1 MGIRVPRITLKA
13 DFGDDASFGEL
24 RALSLGY
31 GLHQAWIFAAMFG
44 ASSIFGVPDLME
56 ASGGGA
62 ISLAFLV
69 SIIVYAATL
78 LFCAATDQK
87 FLSFY
92 VSRKTTVGAA
102 VSMALGTLMLVP
114 VISGTAG
121 MAVHV
126 VAGIMTGIGS
136 GLLILQWGTAFA
148 RHEQPT
154 IVINTAVAIA
164 AGVVVYAVVLH
175 LVPRPASGVIAA
187 LLPLLEMALLLQET
201 PQPFTE
207 REERPVFQPLPVNR
221 GKFFMKLGLP
231 IAVLGIAL
239 GALRQTSVQT
249 ILPAATGTE
258 QALAVLAA
266 CGALVLVLVTLLAL
280 QSASGW
286 NRLFRPLVPFVAV
299 VVFLFPVGGSDGSVI
314 SSLALLVGYM
324 SFEAMLWICFGELSQ
339 QYRLSPV
346 LVFGAGRGIQ
356 AITSLFGSMM
366 PVFAVAWA
374 DILPMGNSTVI
385 VILLLA
391 MVFAYALLPSESEIR
406 KLVLDCPVAKLI
418 ANDGFNRAVA
428 AQQAASA
435 RSAAEET
442 AGFEASDRPNPSD
455 ADAPDETPAARED
468 ADAASTH
475 AAPSAPSQ
483 SDDAT
488 TPNQAARQAAQLEP
502 AAQAATPPAEAV
514 EAAVVPSAAAL
525 AAPAASAAP
534 TPAPAAPAPTTPAP
548 AGDAATR
555 GQSAHVAPT
564 LAATPSAPTA
574 PAPATSPAASAPAT
588 SASPAAMGSSSGG
601 SIWPTEKRGRFKRKC
616 EATANR
622 YLLSARETEVL
633 FFLAKGHNATSIQEQ
648 LYISEGTTKTHI
660 RHIYRKL
667 DVHSQQELI
676 QIVENAEVD

>member
-102 VSMALGTLMLVP
+102 ASMALGTLMLVP

-207 REERPVFQPLPVNR
+207 REERPIFQPLPVNR

-418 ANDGFNRAVA
+418 ANDGFDHAVA

-435 RSAAEET
+435 RSAAEEA
-442 AGFEASDRPNPSD
+442 AGSEAGDRPNPSA

-468 ADAASTH
+468 ADAASMH
-475 AAPSAPSQ
+475 AASSAPSQ
-483 SDDAT
+483 PDDT
-488 TPNQAARQAAQLEP
+488 TAPNQAARQAAQLEP
-502 AAQAATPPAEAV
+502 AASMDTPSAGAG
-514 EAAVVPSAAAL
+514 EAAPASSAAAP
-525 AAPAASAAP
+525 AAPAAS
-534 TPAPAAPAPTTPAP
+534 TPAQAAPAPTTPAP
-548 AGDAATR
+548 AGDAAAR
-555 GQSAHVAPT
+555 GQSAHVAPAP
-564 LAATPSAPTA
+564 AAMPSAPTA
-574 PAPATSPAASAPAT
+574 PAPATSPAAYV
-588 SASPAAMGSSSGG
+588 PAASAFPAAVGPSSGG

>member
-207 REERPVFQPLPVNR
+207 REERPIFQPLPVNR

-435 RSAAEET
+435 RSAAEEA
-442 AGFEASDRPNPSD
+442 AGSEAGDRPNPSA

-483 SDDAT
+483 PDDAT
-488 TPNQAARQAAQLEP
+488 APNQAARQAAQLEP
-502 AAQAATPPAEAV
+502 TASMDTPSAGAG
-514 EAAVVPSAAAL
+514 EAAPASSAAAQ
-525 AAPAASAAP
+525 AAPAASTPAQAAP
-534 TPAPAAPAPTTPAP
+534 TSTASSPAD
-548 AGDAATR
+548 DAAAR

-588 SASPAAMGSSSGG
+588 SVSPAAMGSSSGG

>member
-102 VSMALGTLMLVP
+102 ASMALGTLMLVP

-418 ANDGFNRAVA
+418 ASDGFNRAVA

-435 RSAAEET
+435 RSAAEEA
-442 AGFEASDRPNPSD
+442 AGSEAGDRPNPSA

-468 ADAASTH
+468 ADAASMH
-475 AAPSAPSQ
+475 AASSAPSQ
-483 SDDAT
+483 PDDT
-488 TPNQAARQAAQLEP
+488 TAPNQAARQAAQLEP
-502 AAQAATPPAEAV
+502 AASMDTPSAGAG
-514 EAAVVPSAAAL
+514 EAAPASSAAAP
-525 AAPAASAAP
+525 AAPAAS
-534 TPAPAAPAPTTPAP
+534 TPAQAAPAPTTPAP
-548 AGDAATR
+548 AGDAAAR
-555 GQSAHVAPT
+555 GQSAHVAPAP
-564 LAATPSAPTA
+564 AAMPSAPTA
-574 PAPATSPAASAPAT
+574 PAPATSPAAYV
-588 SASPAAMGSSSGG
+588 PAASAFPAAVGPSSGG

>member
-126 VAGIMTGIGS
+126 IAGVMTGIGS

-299 VVFLFPVGGSDGSVI
+299 VVFLFPVGGSDGSVV

-366 PVFAVAWA
+366 PIFAVAWA

-418 ANDGFNRAVA
+418 ANDGFDHAVA

-435 RSAAEET
+435 RSAAEEV
-442 AGFEASDRPNPSD
+442 AGFEASDRPSSS
-455 ADAPDETPAARED
+455 AVGAQDETSAAREGE
-468 ADAASTH
+468 DAASMH
-475 AAPSAPSQ
+475 AASSAPSQ
-483 SDDAT
+483 PDDT
-488 TPNQAARQAAQLEP
+488 TAPNQAARQAAQLEP
-502 AAQAATPPAEAV
+502 TASMDTPSAGAG
-514 EAAVVPSAAAL
+514 EAAPASSAAAQ
-525 AAPAASAAP
+525 AAPAASTPAQAAP
-534 TPAPAAPAPTTPAP
+534 TSTASSPAD
-548 AGDAATR
+548 DAAAR

-588 SASPAAMGSSSGG
+588 SVSPAAMGSSSGG

>member
-102 VSMALGTLMLVP
+102 ASMALGTLMLVP

-126 VAGIMTGIGS
+126 VAGVMTGIGS

-207 REERPVFQPLPVNR
+207 REERPIFQPLPVNR

-299 VVFLFPVGGSDGSVI
+299 VVFFFPVGGSDGSVI

-435 RSAAEET
+435 RPAAEEA
-442 AGFEASDRPNPSD
+442 AGSEAGDRPNPSA

-468 ADAASTH
+468 ADAASMH
-475 AAPSAPSQ
+475 AASSAPSQ
-483 SDDAT
+483 PDDT
-488 TPNQAARQAAQLEP
+488 TAPNQAARQAAQLEP
-502 AAQAATPPAEAV
+502 TASMDTPSAGAG
-514 EAAVVPSAAAL
+514 EAAPASSAAAQ
-525 AAPAASAAP
+525 AAPAASTPAQAAP
-534 TPAPAAPAPTTPAP
+534 TSTASSPAD
-548 AGDAATR
+548 DAAAR

>member
-435 RSAAEET
+435 RSAVEKA
-442 AGFEASDRPNPSD
+442 AGSEASDRPNPSD

-468 ADAASTH
+468 ADAASMH
-475 AAPSAPSQ
+475 AASSAPSQ
-483 SDDAT
+483 PDDT
-488 TPNQAARQAAQLEP
+488 TAPNQAARQAAQLEP
-502 AAQAATPPAEAV
+502 AASMDTPSAGAG
-514 EAAVVPSAAAL
+514 EAAPASSAAAP
-525 AAPAASAAP
+525 AAPAASTPAQAAP
-534 TPAPAAPAPTTPAP
+534 TSTASSPAD
-548 AGDAATR
+548 DAAAR

>member
-24 RALSLGY
+24 HALSLGY

-126 VAGIMTGIGS
+126 IAGVMTGIGS

-299 VVFLFPVGGSDGSVI
+299 VVFLFPVGGSDGSVV

-366 PVFAVAWA
+366 PIFAVAWA

-418 ANDGFNRAVA
+418 ANDGFDHAVA

-435 RSAAEET
+435 RSAAEEV
-442 AGFEASDRPNPSD
+442 AGFEASDRPSSSTVG
-455 ADAPDETPAARED
+455 AQDETSAAREGE
-468 ADAASTH
+468 DAASMH
-475 AAPSAPSQ
+475 AASSAPSQ
-483 SDDAT
+483 PDDT
-488 TPNQAARQAAQLEP
+488 TAPNQAARQAAQLEP
-502 AAQAATPPAEAV
+502 TASMDTPSAGAGETAPAS
-514 EAAVVPSAAAL
+514 SAAAQ
-525 AAPAASAAP
+525 AAPAASTPAQAAP
-534 TPAPAAPAPTTPAP
+534 TSTASSPAD
-548 AGDAATR
+548 DAAAR

>member
-126 VAGIMTGIGS
+126 IAGVMTGIGS

-286 NRLFRPLVPFVAV
+286 NCLFRPLVPFVAV
-299 VVFLFPVGGSDGSVI
+299 VVFLFPVGGSDGSVV

-366 PVFAVAWA
+366 PIFAVAWA

-418 ANDGFNRAVA
+418 ANDGFDHAVA

-435 RSAAEET
+435 RSAAEEV
-442 AGFEASDRPNPSD
+442 AGFEASDRPSSS
-455 ADAPDETPAARED
+455 AVGAQDETSAAREGE
-468 ADAASTH
+468 DAASMH
-475 AAPSAPSQ
+475 AASSAPSQ
-483 SDDAT
+483 PDDT
-488 TPNQAARQAAQLEP
+488 TAPNQAARQAAQLEP
-502 AAQAATPPAEAV
+502 TASMDTPSAGAG
-514 EAAVVPSAAAL
+514 EAAPASSAAAQ
-525 AAPAASAAP
+525 AAPAASTPAQAAP
-534 TPAPAAPAPTTPAP
+534 TSTASSPAD
-548 AGDAATR
+548 DAAAR

-588 SASPAAMGSSSGG
+588 SVSPAAMGSSSGG

>member
-126 VAGIMTGIGS
+126 IAGVMTGIGS

-207 REERPVFQPLPVNR
+207 REERPIFQPLPVNR

-356 AITSLFGSMM
+356 ATTSLFGSMM
-366 PVFAVAWA
+366 PIFAVAWA

-385 VILLLA
+385 VILLLG

-435 RSAAEET
+435 RSAVEEA
-442 AGFEASDRPNPSD
+442 AGSEASDRPNPSD

-483 SDDAT
+483 PDDAT
-488 TPNQAARQAAQLEP
+488 APNQAARQAAQLEP
-502 AAQAATPPAEAV
+502 TASMDTPSAGAG
-514 EAAVVPSAAAL
+514 EAAPASSAAAQ
-525 AAPAASAAP
+525 AAPAASTPAQAAP
-534 TPAPAAPAPTTPAP
+534 TSTASSPAD
-548 AGDAATR
+548 DAAAR

-588 SASPAAMGSSSGG
+588 SVSPAAMGSSSGG

>member
-102 VSMALGTLMLVP
+102 ASMALGTLMLVP

-286 NRLFRPLVPFVAV
+286 NRLFRPLVPFVAM

-435 RSAAEET
+435 RFAAEEA
-442 AGFEASDRPNPSD
+442 AGSEAGDRPNPSA

-468 ADAASTH
+468 ADAASMH
-475 AAPSAPSQ
+475 AASSAPSQ
-483 SDDAT
+483 PDDT
-488 TPNQAARQAAQLEP
+488 TAPNQAARQAAQLEP
-502 AAQAATPPAEAV
+502 TASMDTPSAGAG
-514 EAAVVPSAAAL
+514 EAAPASSAAAP
-525 AAPAASAAP
+525 AAPAASTPAQAAP
-534 TPAPAAPAPTTPAP
+534 TSTASSPAD
-548 AGDAATR
+548 DAAAR

>member
-126 VAGIMTGIGS
+126 IAGVMTGIGS

-207 REERPVFQPLPVNR
+207 REERPIFQPLPVNR

-366 PVFAVAWA
+366 PIFAVAWA

-418 ANDGFNRAVA
+418 ANDGFDHAVA

-435 RSAAEET
+435 RSAAEEM
-442 AGFEASDRPNPSD
+442 AGFEASDRPSSS
-455 ADAPDETPAARED
+455 AVGAQDETSAAREGE
-468 ADAASTH
+468 DAAPTH

-483 SDDAT
+483 PDDAAM
-488 TPNQAARQAAQLEP
+488 PNQTARQAAQLEP
-502 AAQAATPPAEAV
+502 AAPTTTPSAETVETAT
-514 EAAVVPSAAAL
+514 VPSAAAL
-525 AAPAASAAP
+525 AAPAASTPAQAAP
-534 TPAPAAPAPTTPAP
+534 TSTASSPAD
-548 AGDAATR
+548 DAAAR

>member
-102 VSMALGTLMLVP
+102 ASMALGTLMLVP

-126 VAGIMTGIGS
+126 VAGVMTGIGS

-207 REERPVFQPLPVNR
+207 REERPIFQPLPVNR

-435 RSAAEET
+435 RSVAEEA
-442 AGFEASDRPNPSD
+442 AGSEAGDRPNPSA

-468 ADAASTH
+468 ADAASMH
-475 AAPSAPSQ
+475 AASSAPSPQ
-483 SDDAT
+483 PDDT
-488 TPNQAARQAAQLEP
+488 TAPNQAARQAAQLEP
-502 AAQAATPPAEAV
+502 TASMDTPSAGAG
-514 EAAVVPSAAAL
+514 EAAPASSAAAQ
-525 AAPAASAAP
+525 AAPAASTPAQAAP
-534 TPAPAAPAPTTPAP
+534 TPTASSPAD
-548 AGDAATR
+548 DAAAK

>member
-102 VSMALGTLMLVP
+102 ASMALGTLMLVP

-126 VAGIMTGIGS
+126 VAGVMTGIGS

-207 REERPVFQPLPVNR
+207 REERPIFQPLPVNR

-418 ANDGFNRAVA
+418 ANDGFDHAVA

-435 RSAAEET
+435 RSAAEEA
-442 AGFEASDRPNPSD
+442 AGFEASDRPSSS
-455 ADAPDETPAARED
+455 AVGAQDETPAARED
-468 ADAASTH
+468 ADAASMH
-475 AAPSAPSQ
+475 AASSAPSQ
-483 SDDAT
+483 PDDT
-488 TPNQAARQAAQLEP
+488 TAPNQAARQAAQLEP
-502 AAQAATPPAEAV
+502 TASMDTPSAGAG
-514 EAAVVPSAAAL
+514 EAAPASSAAAP
-525 AAPAASAAP
+525 AAPAAS
-534 TPAPAAPAPTTPAP
+534 TPAQAAPASTTPAP
-548 AGDAATR
+548 ADDAAAR
-555 GQSAHVAPT
+555 GQSAHVAPAP
-564 LAATPSAPTA
+564 AATPSAPTA
-574 PAPATSPAASAPAT
+574 PASATSHAAYVPATA
-588 SASPAAMGSSSGG
+588 ASPAAMGSSSGG

>member
-126 VAGIMTGIGS
+126 VAGVMTGIGS

-299 VVFLFPVGGSDGSVI
+299 VVFLFPVGGSDGSVV

-346 LVFGAGRGIQ
+346 LVFGAGRGVQ

-366 PVFAVAWA
+366 PIFAVAWA

-435 RSAAEET
+435 RSAVEEA
-442 AGFEASDRPNPSD
+442 AGSEASDRPNPSD

-483 SDDAT
+483 PDDAT
-488 TPNQAARQAAQLEP
+488 APNQAARQAAQLEP
-502 AAQAATPPAEAV
+502 AAPTDTPSAGAG
-514 EAAVVPSAAAL
+514 EAAPASSAAAQ
-525 AAPAASAAP
+525 AAPAASTPAQAAP
-534 TPAPAAPAPTTPAP
+534 TSTASSPAD
-548 AGDAATR
+548 DAAAR

-574 PAPATSPAASAPAT
+574 PSPATSPAASAPDT

-616 EATANR
+616 ETTANR

-648 LYISEGTTKTHI
+648 LYNSEGTTKTHI

>member
-102 VSMALGTLMLVP
+102 ASMALGTLMLVP

-435 RSAAEET
+435 RSAVEKA
-442 AGFEASDRPNPSD
+442 AGSEASDRPNPSD

-483 SDDAT
+483 PDDT
-488 TPNQAARQAAQLEP
+488 TAPNQAARQAAQLEP
-502 AAQAATPPAEAV
+502 TASMDTPSAGAG
-514 EAAVVPSAAAL
+514 EAAPASSAAAQ
-525 AAPAASAAP
+525 AAPAASTPAQAAP
-534 TPAPAAPAPTTPAP
+534 TSTASSPAD
-548 AGDAATR
+548 DAAAR

-564 LAATPSAPTA
+564 LVATPSAPTA

>member
-56 ASGGGA
+56 ASGGA

-126 VAGIMTGIGS
+126 IAGVMTGIGS

-299 VVFLFPVGGSDGSVI
+299 VVFLFPVGGSDGSVV

-366 PVFAVAWA
+366 PIFAVAWA

-418 ANDGFNRAVA
+418 ANDGFDHAVA

-435 RSAAEET
+435 RSAAEEV
-442 AGFEASDRPNPSD
+442 AGFEASDRPSSSTVG
-455 ADAPDETPAARED
+455 AQDETSAAREGE
-468 ADAASTH
+468 DAASMH
-475 AAPSAPSQ
+475 AASSAPSQ
-483 SDDAT
+483 PDDT
-488 TPNQAARQAAQLEP
+488 TAPNQAARQAAQLEP
-502 AAQAATPPAEAV
+502 TASMDTPSAGAGETAPAS
-514 EAAVVPSAAAL
+514 SAAAQ
-525 AAPAASAAP
+525 AAPAASTPAQAAP
-534 TPAPAAPAPTTPAP
+534 TSTASSPAD
-548 AGDAATR
+548 DAAAR

>member
-114 VISGTAG
+114 VIFGTAG

-207 REERPVFQPLPVNR
+207 REERPIFQPLPVNR

-435 RSAAEET
+435 RSAAEEA
-442 AGFEASDRPNPSD
+442 AGSEAGDRPNPSA

-468 ADAASTH
+468 ADAASMH
-475 AAPSAPSQ
+475 AASSAPSQ
-483 SDDAT
+483 PDDT
-488 TPNQAARQAAQLEP
+488 TAPNQAARQAAQLEP
-502 AAQAATPPAEAV
+502 TASMDTPSAGAG
-514 EAAVVPSAAAL
+514 EAAPASSAAAQ
-525 AAPAASAAP
+525 AAPAAS
-534 TPAPAAPAPTTPAP
+534 TPAQAAPALAASSPAD
-548 AGDAATR
+548 DAAAS

-564 LAATPSAPTA
+564 LAATPSAPT
-574 PAPATSPAASAPAT
+574 APAT

>member
-78 LFCAATDQK
+78 LLCAATDQK

-102 VSMALGTLMLVP
+102 ASMALGTLMLVP

-126 VAGIMTGIGS
+126 VAGVMTGIGS

-207 REERPVFQPLPVNR
+207 REERPIFQPLPVNR

-435 RSAAEET
+435 RSAAEEA
-442 AGFEASDRPNPSD
+442 AGSEAGDRPNPSA

-483 SDDAT
+483 PDDAT
-488 TPNQAARQAAQLEP
+488 APNQAARQAAQLEP
-502 AAQAATPPAEAV
+502 TASMDTPSAGAG
-514 EAAVVPSAAAL
+514 EAAPASSAAAQ
-525 AAPAASAAP
+525 AAPAASTPAQAAP
-534 TPAPAAPAPTTPAP
+534 TSTASSPAD
-548 AGDAATR
+548 DAAAR

-588 SASPAAMGSSSGG
+588 SVSPAAMGSSSGG

>member
-126 VAGIMTGIGS
+126 IAGVMTGIGS

-299 VVFLFPVGGSDGSVI
+299 VVFLFPVGGSDGSVV

-418 ANDGFNRAVA
+418 ANDGFDHAVA

-442 AGFEASDRPNPSD
+442 AGFEASDRPSSSTMG
-455 ADAPDETPAARED
+455 APDETPAAREGED
-468 ADAASTH
+468 AVPTH
-475 AAPSAPSQ
+475 AVTSAASQ

-502 AAQAATPPAEAV
+502 AASMDTPSAGAG
-514 EAAVVPSAAAL
+514 EAAPASSAAAQ
-525 AAPAASAAP
+525 AAPAASTPAQAAP
-534 TPAPAAPAPTTPAP
+534 TSTASSPAD
-548 AGDAATR
+548 DAAAI

>member
-126 VAGIMTGIGS
+126 IAGVMTGIGS

-299 VVFLFPVGGSDGSVI
+299 VVFLFPVGGSDGSVV

-366 PVFAVAWA
+366 PIFAVAWA

-391 MVFAYALLPSESEIR
+391 MEFAYALLPSESEIR

-418 ANDGFNRAVA
+418 ANDGFDHAVA

-435 RSAAEET
+435 RSAAEEV
-442 AGFEASDRPNPSD
+442 AGFEASDRPSSS
-455 ADAPDETPAARED
+455 AVGAQDETSAAREGE
-468 ADAASTH
+468 DAASMH
-475 AAPSAPSQ
+475 AASSAPSQ
-483 SDDAT
+483 PDDT
-488 TPNQAARQAAQLEP
+488 TAPNQAARQAAQLEP
-502 AAQAATPPAEAV
+502 TASMDTPSAGAG
-514 EAAVVPSAAAL
+514 EAAPASSAAAQ
-525 AAPAASAAP
+525 AAPAASTPAQAAP
-534 TPAPAAPAPTTPAP
+534 TSTASSPAD
-548 AGDAATR
+548 DAAAR

-588 SASPAAMGSSSGG
+588 SVSPAAMGSSSGG

>member
-56 ASGGGA
+56 ASGGGT

-78 LFCAATDQK
+78 LLCAATDQK

-102 VSMALGTLMLVP
+102 ASMALGTLMLVP

-126 VAGIMTGIGS
+126 VAGVMTGIGS

-207 REERPVFQPLPVNR
+207 REERPIFQPLPVNR

-418 ANDGFNRAVA
+418 ANDGFDHAVA

-435 RSAAEET
+435 RSAAEEA
-442 AGFEASDRPNPSD
+442 AGSEAGDRPNPS
-455 ADAPDETPAARED
+455 AVGAQDETSAAREGE
-468 ADAASTH
+468 DAAPTH

-483 SDDAT
+483 PDDAAM
-488 TPNQAARQAAQLEP
+488 PNQTARQAAQLEP
-502 AAQAATPPAEAV
+502 TASMDTPSAGAG
-514 EAAVVPSAAAL
+514 EAAPASSAAAQ
-525 AAPAASAAP
+525 AAPAASTPAQAAP
-534 TPAPAAPAPTTPAP
+534 TSTASSPAD
-548 AGDAATR
+548 DAAAR

-676 QIVENAEVD
+676 QIVENAKVD

>member
-435 RSAAEET
+435 RSAAEEA
-442 AGFEASDRPNPSD
+442 AGSEAGDRPNPSA

-468 ADAASTH
+468 ADAASMH
-475 AAPSAPSQ
+475 AASSAPSQ
-483 SDDAT
+483 PDDAT
-488 TPNQAARQAAQLEP
+488 APNQAARQAAQLEP
-502 AAQAATPPAEAV
+502 TASMDTPSAGAG
-514 EAAVVPSAAAL
+514 EAAPASSAAAQ
-525 AAPAASAAP
+525 AAPAASTPAQAAP
-534 TPAPAAPAPTTPAP
+534 TSTASSPAD
-548 AGDAATR
+548 DAAAR
-555 GQSAHVAPT
+555 GQSAHVAPAP
-564 LAATPSAPTA
+564 AAMPSAPTA
-574 PAPATSPAASAPAT
+574 PAPATSPAAYV
-588 SASPAAMGSSSGG
+588 PAASAFPAAVGPSSGG

>member
-102 VSMALGTLMLVP
+102 ASMALGTLMLVP

-126 VAGIMTGIGS
+126 VAGVMTGIGS

-207 REERPVFQPLPVNR
+207 REERPIFQPLPVNR

-435 RSAAEET
+435 RSAAEEA
-442 AGFEASDRPNPSD
+442 AGSEAGDRPNPSA
-455 ADAPDETPAARED
+455 ADTPDETPAARED
-468 ADAASTH
+468 ADAASMH
-475 AAPSAPSQ
+475 AASSAPSQ
-483 SDDAT
+483 PDDT
-488 TPNQAARQAAQLEP
+488 TAPNQAARQAAQLEP
-502 AAQAATPPAEAV
+502 TASMDTPSAGAG
-514 EAAVVPSAAAL
+514 EAAPASSAAAQ
-525 AAPAASAAP
+525 AAPAASTPAQAAP
-534 TPAPAAPAPTTPAP
+534 TSTASSPAD
-548 AGDAATR
+548 DAAAR

-588 SASPAAMGSSSGG
+588 SASPAAMGSSFGG

>member
-31 GLHQAWIFAAMFG
+31 GLPQAWTFAAMFG

-56 ASGGGA
+56 ASSGGA

-69 SIIVYAATL
+69 SIVLYAITL
-78 LFCAATDQK
+78 LFGAATDQK

-102 VSMALGTLMLVP
+102 VTMALGTLLLVP
-114 VISGTAG
+114 VVYDQVG
-121 MAVHV
+121 MAIHV
-126 VAGIMTGIGS
+126 VAGVMTGIGS
-136 GLLILQWGTAFA
+136 ALLILQWGTAFA

-164 AGVVVYAVVLH
+164 VAVVVYAVVLH

-187 LLPLLEMALLLQET
+187 ALPLLEMALLLQET
-201 PQPFTE
+201 PRPFTE

-221 GKFFMKLGLP
+221 GKFFAKLGLP

-356 AITSLFGSMM
+356 AITSLFGSML
-366 PVFAVAWA
+366 PIFAVAWA
-374 DILPMGNSTVI
+374 DILPMGDSTVI

-406 KLVLDCPVAKLI
+406 KLVLNCPVAKLI
-418 ANDGFNRAVA
+418 SDDGFNRAVA

-435 RSAAEET
+435 AASAEPAESTEADESAAGSNSE
-442 AGFEASDRPNPSD
+442 
-455 ADAPDETPAARED
+455 
-468 ADAASTH
+468 DAASG
-475 AAPSAPSQ
+475 APSAHN
-483 SDDAT
+483 
-488 TPNQAARQAAQLEP
+488 NQPASKQAE
-502 AAQAATPPAEAV
+502 
-514 EAAVVPSAAAL
+514 
-525 AAPAASAAP
+525 
-534 TPAPAAPAPTTPAP
+534 
-548 AGDAATR
+548 
-555 GQSAHVAPT
+555 
-564 LAATPSAPTA
+564 ATPSQPNATAADGSTPADTTA
-574 PAPATSPAASAPAT
+574 PAPAEQPQPTAAPEATAPTQHAPAPAQAAPAQAAPAQAPAPVST
-588 SASPAAMGSSSGG
+588 AAKSPSSSG
-601 SIWPTEKRGRFKRKC
+601 SIWPTERRGRFKRKC

-676 QIVENAEVD
+676 QIVENTEVD

>member
-56 ASGGGA
+56 ASSGGA

-69 SIIVYAATL
+69 SIVVYAIAL
-78 LFCAATDQK
+78 LFGAATDQR

-102 VSMALGTLMLVP
+102 VTMALGTLLLVP
-114 VISGTAG
+114 VIYGQAG
-121 MAVHV
+121 MAIHV
-126 VAGIMTGIGS
+126 VAGAMTGIGS
-136 GLLILQWGTAFA
+136 ALLILQWGTAFA

-164 AGVVVYAVVLH
+164 VAVVVYAVVLH

-187 LLPLLEMALLLQET
+187 ALPLLEMVLLLQET
-201 PQPFTE
+201 PRPFTE
-207 REERPVFQPLPVNR
+207 REERPIFQPLPVNR
-221 GKFFMKLGLP
+221 GKFFAKLGLP

-299 VVFLFPVGGSDGSVI
+299 VVFLFPIGGSDASVI

-366 PVFAVAWA
+366 PIFAVAWA
-374 DILPMGNSTVI
+374 DILPMGDSTVI

-406 KLVLDCPVAKLI
+406 KLVLNCPVAKLI
-418 ANDGFNRAVA
+418 SDDGFDRAVA
-428 AQQAASA
+428 AHQAASA
-435 RSAAEET
+435 AASAEHAESADE
-442 AGFEASDRPNPSD
+442 PN
-455 ADAPDETPAARED
+455 A
-468 ADAASTH
+468 ADAASE
-475 AAPSAPSQ
+475 APSAH
-483 SDDAT
+483 DD
-488 TPNQAARQAAQLEP
+488 Q
-502 AAQAATPPAEAV
+502 
-514 EAAVVPSAAAL
+514 
-525 AAPAASAAP
+525 AASAQAEA
-534 TPAPAAPAPTTPAP
+534 TPAQS
-548 AGDAATR
+548 DAAAADAST
-555 GQSAHVAPT
+555 QSDT
-564 LAATPSAPTA
+564 
-574 PAPATSPAASAPAT
+574 AASAPTEQPQPAAAPEAT
-588 SASPAAMGSSSGG
+588 APTQHAPTFARATPAQAPASASPATKSPSSSG

>member
-126 VAGIMTGIGS
+126 IAGVMTGIGS

-418 ANDGFNRAVA
+418 TNDGFNRAVA

-435 RSAAEET
+435 RSAAEEA
-442 AGFEASDRPNPSD
+442 AGSEAGDRPNPSA

-468 ADAASTH
+468 ADAASMH
-475 AAPSAPSQ
+475 AASSAPSQ
-483 SDDAT
+483 PDDT
-488 TPNQAARQAAQLEP
+488 TAPNQAARQAAQLEP
-502 AAQAATPPAEAV
+502 TASMDTPSAGAGEAAPASSAAAQAA
-514 EAAVVPSAAAL
+514 SAAST
-525 AAPAASAAP
+525 PAQAAP
-534 TPAPAAPAPTTPAP
+534 TSTASSPAD
-548 AGDAATR
+548 DAAAR

-574 PAPATSPAASAPAT
+574 PTPATSPAASAPAT

>member
-44 ASSIFGVPDLME
+44 TSSIFGVPDLME

-126 VAGIMTGIGS
+126 IAGVMTGIGS

-299 VVFLFPVGGSDGSVI
+299 VVFLFPVGGSDGSVV

-346 LVFGAGRGIQ
+346 LVFGAGRGVQ

-366 PVFAVAWA
+366 PIFAVAWA

-418 ANDGFNRAVA
+418 ANDGFDHAVA

-435 RSAAEET
+435 RSAAEEV
-442 AGFEASDRPNPSD
+442 AGFEASDRPSSS
-455 ADAPDETPAARED
+455 AVGTQDETSAAREGE
-468 ADAASTH
+468 DAASMH
-475 AAPSAPSQ
+475 AASSAPSQ
-483 SDDAT
+483 PDDT
-488 TPNQAARQAAQLEP
+488 TAPNQAARQAAQLEP
-502 AAQAATPPAEAV
+502 TASMDTPSAGAGETAPAS
-514 EAAVVPSAAAL
+514 SAAAQ
-525 AAPAASAAP
+525 AAPAASTPAQAAP
-534 TPAPAAPAPTTPAP
+534 TSTASSPAD
-548 AGDAATR
+548 DAAAR

>member
-102 VSMALGTLMLVP
+102 ASMALGTLMLVP

-126 VAGIMTGIGS
+126 VAGVMTGIGS

-207 REERPVFQPLPVNR
+207 REERPIFQPLPVNR

-435 RSAAEET
+435 RPAAEEA
-442 AGFEASDRPNPSD
+442 AGSEAGDRPNPSA

-468 ADAASTH
+468 ADAASMH
-475 AAPSAPSQ
+475 AASSAPSQ
-483 SDDAT
+483 PDDT
-488 TPNQAARQAAQLEP
+488 TAPNQAARQAAQLEP
-502 AAQAATPPAEAV
+502 TASMDTPSAGAG
-514 EAAVVPSAAAL
+514 EAAPASSAAAQ
-525 AAPAASAAP
+525 AAPAASTPAQAAP
-534 TPAPAAPAPTTPAP
+534 TSTASSPAD
-548 AGDAATR
+548 DAAAR

>member
-126 VAGIMTGIGS
+126 VAGVMTGIGS

-207 REERPVFQPLPVNR
+207 REERPIFQPLPVNR

-239 GALRQTSVQT
+239 GALRQASVQT

-418 ANDGFNRAVA
+418 ANDGFDHAVA

-442 AGFEASDRPNPSD
+442 AGFEASDRPSSSTMG
-455 ADAPDETPAARED
+455 APDETSAARED
-468 ADAASTH
+468 ADAASMH
-475 AAPSAPSQ
+475 AASSAPSQ
-483 SDDAT
+483 PDDT
-488 TPNQAARQAAQLEP
+488 TAPNQAARQAAQLEP
-502 AAQAATPPAEAV
+502 TASMDTPSAGAG
-514 EAAVVPSAAAL
+514 EAAPASSAAAQ
-525 AAPAASAAP
+525 AAPAASTPAQAAP
-534 TPAPAAPAPTTPAP
+534 TSTASSPAD
-548 AGDAATR
+548 DAAAR

>member
-207 REERPVFQPLPVNR
+207 REERPIFQPLPVNR

-435 RSAAEET
+435 RSAAEEA
-442 AGFEASDRPNPSD
+442 AGSEAGDRPNPSA

-468 ADAASTH
+468 ADAAPTH
-475 AAPSAPSQ
+475 AVSSAPSQ

-502 AAQAATPPAEAV
+502 TASMDTPSAGAG
-514 EAAVVPSAAAL
+514 EAAPASSAAAQ
-525 AAPAASAAP
+525 AAPAASTPAQAAP
-534 TPAPAAPAPTTPAP
+534 TSTASSPAD
-548 AGDAATR
+548 DAAAR

>member
-102 VSMALGTLMLVP
+102 ASMALGTLMLVP

-435 RSAAEET
+435 RSAVEEA
-442 AGFEASDRPNPSD
+442 AGSEAGDRPNPSA

-468 ADAASTH
+468 ADAASMH
-475 AAPSAPSQ
+475 AASSAPSQ
-483 SDDAT
+483 PDDT
-488 TPNQAARQAAQLEP
+488 TAPNQAARQAAQLEP
-502 AAQAATPPAEAV
+502 TASMDTPSAGAG
-514 EAAVVPSAAAL
+514 EAAPASSAAAQ
-525 AAPAASAAP
+525 AAPAASTPAQAAP
-534 TPAPAAPAPTTPAP
+534 TSTASSPAD
-548 AGDAATR
+548 DAAAR